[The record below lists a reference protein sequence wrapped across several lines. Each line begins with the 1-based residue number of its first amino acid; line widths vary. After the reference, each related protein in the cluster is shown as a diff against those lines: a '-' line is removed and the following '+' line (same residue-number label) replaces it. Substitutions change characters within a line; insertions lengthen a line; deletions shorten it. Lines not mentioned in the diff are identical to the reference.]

1 MYLQKI
7 RCNGEVLDI
16 LQSICSTL
24 IYYKLLS
31 DLPPVPARP
40 VPPIPNRPAPAP
52 PVPPRSI
59 IKHGVAL
66 PGLVDQNELPSPPK
80 RTPTS
85 KPSSPS
91 EPSEASSAVT
101 DDGASSAPETVSA
114 PDAVS
119 PDNQDNTMAVLIER
133 RDQYKHA
140 ALQAKRSGDT
150 ELALTF
156 VKVVKVSEY
165 QNK

>member
-1 MYLQKI
+1 MLYINL
-7 RCNGEVLDI
+7 
-16 LQSICSTL
+16 
-24 IYYKLLS
+24 LLS

-40 VPPIPNRPAPAP
+40 VPPVPPVPNRPAPAP

-59 IKHGVAL
+59 VKHGVAL

-91 EPSEASSAVT
+91 EPSEASSANT
-101 DDGASSAPETVSA
+101 DDVASSAPETISA

-119 PDNQDNTMAVLIER
+119 PDNQDSAMAMLIER

-156 VKVVKVSEY
+156 VKVVKVSSIKLSKFCNLLLHVFVY
-165 QNK
+165 Y